1 MITPKRIA
9 MRIIEIDKTRAHP
22 VEITFEKRNP
32 ENHTMKYAI
41 ILIVLI
47 ALPQYFRQAT
57 HYLNERGN
65 EEEENTLKLNHHH
78 HLLWI

>member
-9 MRIIEIDKTRAHP
+9 MRTIEIDKTRAHP

-32 ENHTMKYAI
+32 ENLTMKYAI

-47 ALPQYFRQAT
+47 APPQYFRQVT

-65 EEEENTLKLNHHH
+65 EEEENTLK
-78 HLLWI
+78 